1 MSSPF
6 EPEIEIR
13 LTDKRYALTEAL
25 VEAALQLGVDPSRE
39 STRLQDAIDVD
50 SLLALVDAS
59 DNPASDL
66 QVSFDIWGIRYV
78 VTPDSVAASRRD

>member
-13 LTDKRYALTEAL
+13 LTDKNHALTEAL

-78 VTPDSVAASRRD
+78 VTPEKVAASRRD